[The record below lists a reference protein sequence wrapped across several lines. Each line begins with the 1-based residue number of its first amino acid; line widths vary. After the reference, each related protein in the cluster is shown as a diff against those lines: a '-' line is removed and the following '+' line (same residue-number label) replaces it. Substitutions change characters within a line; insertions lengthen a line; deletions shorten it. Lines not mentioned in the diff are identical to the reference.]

1 MRRGFAFKALLLTF
15 ALGALACAAWWAWNR
30 VDPVVEFER
39 DQAEFPPK
47 GLPWKGQAPPP
58 PGMFPPPKPLPE
70 PDMQRTPQS
79 GPRPQ
84 RYFRP

>member
-1 MRRGFAFKALLLTF
+1 MRRGFAFQALLLTF

-39 DQAEFPPK
+39 DQAKFPPK
-47 GLPWKGQAPPP
+47 GLPWKGKAP
-58 PGMFPPPKPLPE
+58 PGMFPPRKQPPL
-70 PDMQRTPQS
+70 DMQRTPQT

-84 RYFRP
+84 LKFRP